1 MCRIDPIARTRP
13 VAEAVPTRCSGTA
26 VYVLR
31 VEYRLCEYLDDAIA
45 IAESINRAAIWLTD
59 HQVHARWGVP
69 YGRAR

>member
-1 MCRIDPIARTRP
+1 MMDPIARTRP

-31 VEYRLCEYLDDAIA
+31 SEYRLCEYLDDAIA
-45 IAESINRAAIWLTD
+45 IAESINRASVRMSD

-69 YGRAR
+69 YGRA